1 MSSDKLPQI
10 GLYCHKFGKTGKIK
24 SKVSSSSSRNRLFL
38 SNSSSAYIPLRCNS
52 DGTFSLY
59 NDRAYG
65 EITMDV
71 YRTYC
76 TGRGRLY
83 PVLKKHTN
91 ETELC
96 SDIGVDGRKDDL
108 SNHVHYVEIGWN
120 MSAMN
125 FGTRL
130 PPMKPKNV
138 VGFAKYIKCKLIVF
152 SVYFVS
158 YTFILV
164 YAIFYCWYLD
174 GGMYR

>member
-1 MSSDKLPQI
+1 MNSVSIPRAIFCDLISDSDEHVSSDKLPQI
-10 GLYCHKFGKTGKIK
+10 GLYCHKFGKTGKVK
-24 SKVSSSSSRNRLFL
+24 SKVSSYSARNRLFL
-38 SNSSSAYIPLRCNS
+38 SKSSSAYIPLRCNS
-52 DGTFSLY
+52 DGSFSLY
-59 NDRAYG
+59 NDRTYG

-108 SNHVHYVEIGWN
+108 SNHVHFVEIGWN

-125 FGTRL
+125 SGKTMA
-130 PPMKPKNV
+130 PMKTKNV
-138 VGFAKYIKCKLIVF
+138 VSFAKCIRYK
-152 SVYFVS
+152 
-158 YTFILV
+158 
-164 YAIFYCWYLD
+164 
-174 GGMYR
+174 

>member
-38 SNSSSAYIPLRCNS
+38 SKSSSAYIPLRCNS
-52 DGTFSLY
+52 DGSFSLY

-65 EITMDV
+65 EITMDI

-83 PVLKKHTN
+83 PGLKKHTN
-91 ETELC
+91 EKELC

-108 SNHVHYVEIGWN
+108 FNHVHYVEIGWN
-120 MSAMN
+120 MSAIN
-125 FGTRL
+125 FGRSLASKKT
-130 PPMKPKNV
+130 KNV
-138 VGFAKYIKCKLIVF
+138 VGFAKCINWSYFLYIFNIFF
-152 SVYFVS
+152 SDK
-158 YTFILV
+158 FI
-164 YAIFYCWYLD
+164 
-174 GGMYR
+174 